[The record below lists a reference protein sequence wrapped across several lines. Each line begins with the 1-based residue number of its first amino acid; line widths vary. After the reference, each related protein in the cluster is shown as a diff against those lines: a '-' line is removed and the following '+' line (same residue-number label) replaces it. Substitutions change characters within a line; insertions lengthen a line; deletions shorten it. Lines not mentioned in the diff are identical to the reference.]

1 MYNSTPPYSCCKVA
15 HLVSLLIV
23 GEKNASIDIPPYSW
37 LYFYP
42 TYIPCLHIA
51 FPSAKQRGGARTCS
65 TAQGLVAAGDEGGP
79 TKVGN
84 LSIYLATMLQTWE
97 D

>member
-1 MYNSTPPYSCCKVA
+1 MYNSKPPYSCCKVA

-23 GEKNASIDIPPYSW
+23 GEKIPQLISH
-37 LYFYP
+37 LIVDYFYP
-42 TYIPCLHIA
+42 TYIPCLHVA